1 MFKLTYAPYKV
12 GEREVNETRVVSL
25 DAGSNLNKITE
36 HYGDV
41 EGDLEMAVG
50 FPYRGNDDYVMNAAE
65 GYISYAEPEAADGI
79 LYLGVVA
86 DVSFVKTEIVQ
97 NQMVGV
103 LNYQPSYL
111 AGKGL
116 TYYSGG
122 GWNKGG

>member
-1 MFKLTYAPYKV
+1 M
-12 GEREVNETRVVSL
+12 N
-25 DAGSNLNKITE
+25 NLIVYCE
-36 HYGDV
+36 IED
-41 EGDLEMAVG
+41 
-50 FPYRGNDDYVMNAAE
+50 
-65 GYISYAEPEAADGI
+65 
-79 LYLGVVA
+79 GVVA

-122 GWNKGG
+122 GWNKGGFESLDDWNNYISGFAQRVRQPLIVSVQ